1 MRPDWIFDG
10 PLSFVG
16 TLRHAGLSSEF
27 YASAD
32 RPVITAQ
39 FVCRWNIILR
49 TYDAYGKNQTGPL

>member
-27 YASAD
+27 YARAD

-49 TYDAYGKNQTGPL
+49 TYDAYGKN